1 MIVKTS
7 EELAAIAR
15 ARVISVKLTR
25 VSALTQEADSLLRE
39 VEEIMSEDYESVAK
53 YDSKEVA
60 ELRGALRVWH
70 RAMVPVRTAW
80 DGYLEARRRG

>member
-7 EELAAIAR
+7 EELVAIAR
-15 ARVISVKLTR
+15 AQVISVKLTKI
-25 VSALTQEADSLLRE
+25 SALKQEADSLLRE
-39 VEEIMSEDYESVAK
+39 VEVIMSEDYESVAK
-53 YDSKEVA
+53 YDRQEVA

-70 RAMVPVRTAW
+70 RAFVPVKNNW